1 MSNTKVKVETIVR
14 TIMLFVSLINQL
26 LIGYGKEVLPITE
39 NQLYTIIS
47 TIVTVVIGVWAW
59 WKNNSFTKPAIL
71 ADEYLEKIK

>member
-1 MSNTKVKVETIVR
+1 MQTKVKVETIVR

-26 LIGYGKEVLPITE
+26 LIVYGKEVLPITE

-47 TIVTVVIGVWAW
+47 TIATVVFGVWAW